1 MKPQV
6 PIEVDEATGVWTTD
20 GLPMLY
26 VPRHFFVNNHTAIEA
41 ALGREPYAKLLYE
54 AGYKSAYF
62 WCASEAKTHGLT
74 GLPVF
79 EHYLK
84 RLSQR
89 GWGQF
94 RFQTVDAKT
103 GAAEIQLDNSL
114 FVLAQQASAAQTAG
128 GSAAGAGVA
137 AAAPRA
143 TGAARAAGTAAAHD
157 PGAAGGTH
165 ASPSAPRCY
174 MFAGWFAGAMDWVL
188 ETSGVRVKTHSVET
202 QCGGQGHSHCHFRV
216 RPQS

>member
-1 MKPQV
+1 MQPQV
-6 PIEVDEATGVWTTD
+6 PIEVNESTGVWTTD

-26 VPRHFFVNNHTAIEA
+26 VPRHFFVNNHTAIEE
-41 ALGREPYAKLLYE
+41 ALGREKYATLLYD

-62 WCASEAKTHGLT
+62 WCASEAKTHGLS

-94 RFQTVDAKT
+94 RFQAADGKT
-103 GAAEIQLDNSL
+103 GAAEIRLENSL
-114 FVLAQQASAAQTAG
+114 FVLAQAANQAATAHAAHGAG
-128 GSAAGAGVA
+128 GPA
-137 AAAPRA
+137 AAA
-143 TGAARAAGTAAAHD
+143 GTP
-157 PGAAGGTH
+157 PGT
-165 ASPSAPRCY
+165 RCY

-188 ETSGVRVKTHSVET
+188 DTSSVGVKTHSTEL
-202 QCGGQGHSHCHFRV
+202 QCGGQGHSHCLFRV
-216 RPQS
+216 RPQI

>member
-1 MKPQV
+1 MQPQV

-26 VPRHFFVNNHTAIEA
+26 VPRHFFVNNHTAIEE
-41 ALGREPYAKLLYE
+41 ALGREKYATLLYD

-62 WCASEAKTHGLT
+62 WCASEAKTHGLS

-94 RFQTVDAKT
+94 RFQTADAKT
-103 GAAEIQLDNSL
+103 GAAEIRLENSL
-114 FVLAQQASAAQTAG
+114 FVLAQAAHGAG
-128 GSAAGAGVA
+128 GPATAGVA
-137 AAAPRA
+137 PPQAA
-143 TGAARAAGTAAAHD
+143 AAGT
-157 PGAAGGTH
+157 PAGT
-165 ASPSAPRCY
+165 RCY

-188 ETSGVRVKTHSVET
+188 DTSGVGVKTHSAEL
-202 QCGGQGHSHCHFRV
+202 QCGGQGHSHCLFRV
-216 RPQS
+216 RPQI